1 MATKNTPAVK
11 AATPEKSG
19 DGTTVP
25 GLRVVSRPEA
35 FRRAGFAFTSS
46 PTVLKLAD
54 LTEKQIAMLTNEPKL
69 VVVEV
74 DVPVDAVVAE

>member
-11 AATPEKSG
+11 AAKPENSAG
-19 DGTTVP
+19 GTTVP
-25 GLRVVSRPEA
+25 GLRVVSRPEN
-35 FRRAGFAFTSS
+35 FRRAGYAFSSS
-46 PTVLKLAD
+46 PTTIKLAD

-74 DVPVDAVVAE
+74 DVPVDEVAGE